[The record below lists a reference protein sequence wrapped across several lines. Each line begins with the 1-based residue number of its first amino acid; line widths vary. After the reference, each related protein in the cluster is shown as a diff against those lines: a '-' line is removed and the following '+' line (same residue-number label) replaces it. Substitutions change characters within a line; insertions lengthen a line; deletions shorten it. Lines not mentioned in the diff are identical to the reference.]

1 MVNGNG
7 AGAGIAGPEIRRDMT
22 LLDILKLIDR
32 DYFPPTLEK
41 DKSGHESIDSRPDSV
56 FKVAICFMCEEET
69 WITTYPENEI
79 LIPWYDCEVT
89 AISPSSEKYTLE
101 IWLKDIKYLK
111 EKFPHCLYVEE
122 EGEE

>member
-1 MVNGNG
+1 
-7 AGAGIAGPEIRRDMT
+7 MT

-41 DKSGHESIDSRPDSV
+41 DKSGSESIDSRPQSV
-56 FKVAICFMCEEET
+56 YKVSICFMCEEET
-69 WITTYPENEI
+69 WLTTNIANEI
-79 LIPWYDCEVT
+79 LVPWYDCEVT
-89 AISPSSEKYTLE
+89 SISPSDKYTIE

-122 EGEE
+122 QENEE